1 MKYFKLIREGEI
13 VDALCDEEAS
23 WMVENPRSLS
33 VYVGSME
40 SAKGVLSSDGATVW
54 HIEGKEKFHDYP
66 DYPTVAMEEIGPG
79 EYQWLL
85 DELQVGRTITTEPE
99 ENLPVDATPAD
110 DTPFSTELE
119 YLKQLKTSEL
129 NKTCKEVIVAG
140 FFCTLSDGVQHH
152 FGWTLEDQANFTSRM
167 IQLMSGMVQA
177 CDYYDYDGRCLSLT
191 AEDMQMIASVADVH
205 ASYYRAYF
213 HCLVMLVSDLEDA
226 ESVWGVEWGI
236 PVPHKYQSE
245 AFQKYASLIGGGVYE
260 PSEAD

>member
-1 MKYFKLIREGEI
+1 MIYYKILKDGVVVDVNNVFLCWQKKHQIMI
-13 VDALCDEEAS
+13 VC
-23 WMVENPRSLS
+23 
-33 VYVGSME
+33 
-40 SAKGVLSSDGATVW
+40 
-54 HIEGKEKFHDYP
+54 
-66 DYPTVAMEEIGPG
+66 
-79 EYQWLL
+79 
-85 DELQVGRTITTEPE
+85 EPE
-99 ENLPVDATPAD
+99 KAQFIQKSDQSEIYRVDWLNPVPPELEPKYQLVEAEPI
-110 DTPFSTELE
+110 PELE
-119 YLKQLKTSEL
+119 YLLLRDLLDNDKQIDFGGQTDEISDVADDATSDDIQYLRSLKIKSLSKACNAE
-129 NKTCKEVIVAG
+129 IVAG
-140 FFCTLSDGVQHH
+140 FFCTLSDGIHHH

-167 IQLMSGMVQA
+167 IQIMSGMIQT